1 MITLENYDFS
11 DLEVLWIADRKRST
25 KIITSLQY
33 KCQQRWLY
41 QDTRR
46 CRQLQWLRR
55 WRREWWWWY
64 WWYDKRFRYRQLLL
78 NHDRR
83 SRIYNFNNFV
93 QNNLEF
99 RICCPHLLHCLE
111 CKPNLNLNV
120 NLNLNRILVLNLGSF
135 DLNKLQMA
143 YLKGPFTFVIS

>member
-46 CRQLQWLRR
+46 CRQLQWLRQ
-55 WRREWWWWY
+55 WPREWWWWY

-93 QNNLEF
+93 QNNLENYLLSSSSTLPRVQTKPKPKCEPEFEPDTSPKPGKF
-99 RICCPHLLHCLE
+99 RLE
-111 CKPNLNLNV
+111 
-120 NLNLNRILVLNLGSF
+120 
-135 DLNKLQMA
+135 
-143 YLKGPFTFVIS
+143 